1 MKIQLNAADFS
12 KQLDFAI
19 KAVAKNGI
27 IPELECFL
35 LQADA
40 HRVTIT
46 ATNLETQI
54 RTECVALCEGDFAA
68 FSVTVIARTFCDAI
82 KALGAQN
89 ITLNFGGDKL
99 EIVSKKG
106 KYKMQTEI
114 GADFPIFDEI
124 EDSFGFTVNCLQLEK
139 AIESVSFAVSK
150 DEMRAAMCGVYV
162 ELDYTND
169 TVSFVATDAHRLA
182 KFEMPTTYHHKDNGI
197 EPFIIPAK
205 GLKLAKSLIDKF
217 KKLYEFNDNT
227 DISLFYLGNAV
238 QFGEEQDTVTV
249 RLTDEKYPDCA
260 SVVPKDVTTTVTV
273 NRSELRESLR
283 CVGIF
288 ADTDTNRVI
297 LNFDYDHLLLTTR
310 DEMNGKEATHQ
321 IACETGG
328 EPLQI
333 AFNAT
338 YLHEITGVFDGDEI
352 HFSLTDARKAALI
365 ETVGGAADEAFFVVL
380 MPVMINVD

>member
-89 ITLNFGGDKL
+89 ITLNFGG
-99 EIVSKKG
+99 
-106 KYKMQTEI
+106 
-114 GADFPIFDEI
+114 
-124 EDSFGFTVNCLQLEK
+124 
-139 AIESVSFAVSK
+139 
-150 DEMRAAMCGVYV
+150 
-162 ELDYTND
+162 
-169 TVSFVATDAHRLA
+169 
-182 KFEMPTTYHHKDNGI
+182 
-197 EPFIIPAK
+197 
-205 GLKLAKSLIDKF
+205 
-217 KKLYEFNDNT
+217 
-227 DISLFYLGNAV
+227 
-238 QFGEEQDTVTV
+238 
-249 RLTDEKYPDCA
+249 
-260 SVVPKDVTTTVTV
+260 
-273 NRSELRESLR
+273 
-283 CVGIF
+283 
-288 ADTDTNRVI
+288 
-297 LNFDYDHLLLTTR
+297 
-310 DEMNGKEATHQ
+310 
-321 IACETGG
+321 